1 FNTDQGCQYTS
12 TQFTGILEDNKIL
25 ISMDGKG
32 RWADNVMIER
42 FWRSLKYEEVY
53 TKRYEN
59 GREAQEEI
67 GKYIHWYN
75 SERSHSSLDDSTP
88 DEVYFRNVTTEMADI
103 SN

>member
-1 FNTDQGCQYTS
+1 MGIPSLMLIWEKRKYFCFNERSRHFDLRQG
-12 TQFTGILEDNKIL
+12 
-25 ISMDGKG
+25 
-32 RWADNVMIER
+32 
-42 FWRSLKYEEVY
+42 
-53 TKRYEN
+53 
-59 GREAQEEI
+59 AQEEI